1 MSLDKQDVQK
11 IAHLARLA
19 LSDEDAN
26 QYQSSL
32 SSVLTLVEEM
42 QSVNTDGIQPLAN
55 PLEMTQRL
63 REDEVTESNR
73 REDFLANAPQSSN
86 GLFLVPKVID

>member
-19 LSDEDAN
+19 LSENDTT

-32 SSVLTLVEEM
+32 SSVLALVEQM
-42 QSVNTDGIQPLAN
+42 QSVNTDGIEPLCN

-63 REDEVTESNR
+63 RNDEVTQGNQR
-73 REDFLANAPQSSN
+73 DAFLKIAPATEN
-86 GLFLVPKVID
+86 GLYLVPQVID